1 MNTPKSYKTLDSV
14 IREVVNDRVQANM
27 ERVRALALK
36 GMKDPSSD
44 PKVQVD
50 MNREKELAKAAME
63 RVRKGL
69 KKKLNNSFN
78 LNITDEQADDIIE
91 SIITDTQGE

>member
-44 PKVQVD
+44 PKVQ
-50 MNREKELAKAAME
+50 LAKAAME